1 MQQRF
6 FRNLAFLLTLNLL
19 IKPFWILGIDRSVQ
33 NAVGEQAYGLYLSV
47 YSFSFLFFILLDL
60 GITNYNNRNIA
71 QNNHLLA
78 KHFAGIATVKFLL
91 GLLYS
96 GVTFVVA
103 WLIGYRGAQLHLLA
117 WVGFNQILLSLILY
131 LRSNISGLLLFKA
144 DSLFSV
150 LDRLIMIV
158 LCSLLLWSGWMPG
171 PFQILWY
178 VYAQTLAYVIT
189 FVLALVYVMRHAGR
203 LRLSFQVSFMLT
215 ILRRSL
221 PYALL
226 VLLMSFYNRLE
237 PVLIE
242 RLLPA
247 EEAFSQ
253 TGIYGKAFRL
263 LDAGNNISLL
273 FSVLLLPMF
282 ASMLKRREPVSQL
295 VRMAFSIITA
305 MSVIVAGLALAYSE
319 ELMELMYGPLPEFT
333 PQLFVR
339 HVDESSLI
347 LRILM
352 GSFISV
358 SITYIFGTLLTAN
371 GNLRMLNII
380 AGAGVAVNLILNF
393 VLIPRYQAV
402 GAAWASFGVQAF
414 TAAIQM
420 GLAFSVFK
428 LRFGRLYWWRLAEF
442 IIIYAVLLAFST
454 ILPIPWYAG
463 FALALTGGL
472 LSTMLTRMID
482 PGDLKELVA
491 SAAQHLKKNRNQD

>member
-78 KHFAGIATVKFLL
+78 KHFAGIATVKLLL

-117 WVGFNQILLSLILY
+117 WVGLNQILLSLILY

-171 PFQILWY
+171 PFQIVWY

-189 FVLALVYVMRHAGR
+189 FVLALVYVMRHAGQ
-203 LRLSFQVSFMLT
+203 LRLSFQASFMLT

-253 TGIYGKAFRL
+253 
-263 LDAGNNISLL
+263 
-273 FSVLLLPMF
+273 
-282 ASMLKRREPVSQL
+282 
-295 VRMAFSIITA
+295 
-305 MSVIVAGLALAYSE
+305 
-319 ELMELMYGPLPEFT
+319 
-333 PQLFVR
+333 
-339 HVDESSLI
+339 
-347 LRILM
+347 
-352 GSFISV
+352 
-358 SITYIFGTLLTAN
+358 
-371 GNLRMLNII
+371 
-380 AGAGVAVNLILNF
+380 
-393 VLIPRYQAV
+393 
-402 GAAWASFGVQAF
+402 
-414 TAAIQM
+414 
-420 GLAFSVFK
+420 
-428 LRFGRLYWWRLAEF
+428 
-442 IIIYAVLLAFST
+442 
-454 ILPIPWYAG
+454 
-463 FALALTGGL
+463 
-472 LSTMLTRMID
+472 
-482 PGDLKELVA
+482 
-491 SAAQHLKKNRNQD
+491 